1 MPGSMNQ
8 KAWDAGYA
16 DGLARRP
23 HGTDPLH
30 KVDSSAY
37 SAGYIEGQS
46 AAGKGWIPDEPRDAA
61 GNPLPEAD
69 PFSEPRDP
77 HGVRN

>member
-61 GNPLPEAD
+61 GNRY
-69 PFSEPRDP
+69 PRPIHD
-77 HGVRN
+77 V